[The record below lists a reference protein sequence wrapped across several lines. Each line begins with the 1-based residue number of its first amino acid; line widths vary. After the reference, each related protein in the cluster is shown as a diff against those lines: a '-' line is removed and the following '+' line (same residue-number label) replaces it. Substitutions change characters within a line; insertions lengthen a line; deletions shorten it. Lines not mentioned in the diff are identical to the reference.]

1 MGILTTH
8 FKILHLDKGLRY
20 LDIFFFKWSLVNQL
34 FNTDTGDALHLAQLG
49 TFSTSI
55 RHQNWLYKEKRRKKK
70 SFRIDMQENL
80 LGECRKVG

>member
-1 MGILTTH
+1 MHMSCQASGPCRWHKLSTYTAFYMICAMGILTTH

-55 RHQNWLYKEKRRKKK
+55 RHQN
-70 SFRIDMQENL
+70 
-80 LGECRKVG
+80 